1 METILE
7 SIRSYLKENG
17 TDYALMLTGPWGCGK
32 TYFWNEHILPRLID
46 NNPSHPGM
54 PRRHAYVSL
63 FGISDFDQVEDS
75 ILFQLH
81 PKVVTAAKGANV
93 VAGTISAVAS
103 VCGRSFPASAGDLKK
118 ILRTLKRPEQL
129 VVCFDDL
136 ERAAMPVTQLLGC
149 INNFVE
155 HWRAKVIILCNE
167 QEILGVE
174 SGEITEA
181 AKDYQREKEK
191 IVGRTLK
198 LNAEQKQIFDRFIS
212 TAFEAQGNVP
222 LTEAHKTKFRQI
234 YETSKIQNLRVLRF
248 ALSLTAVA
256 LAEVN
261 KLGSNEA
268 ALAARI
274 IDIFFPLA
282 LEAQYGR
289 LPLNDAVAILRDRRP
304 TISLISSYIK
314 PAKNEPNPREKFQER
329 YNLGIL
335 VDPYLI
341 SPALADLLE
350 FGFANSADFEAE
362 FGPEDRLKRASLPV
376 LQRFASP
383 WELEDQ
389 EFTRILHD
397 SLKELRSGKFNEWSV
412 ILNNVRFLEGADRVQ
427 ASDIPIKD
435 MQEAFD
441 AGLKVLADNN
451 SFIPPLPGAD
461 HPQQN
466 DGEVTKACI
475 NKLNATGATV
485 RKTETKTQFIKALEA
500 LAADDADATLL
511 ADLISA
517 GHGEESGNH
526 PISDFITTEDL
537 ASAFSNASNRAK
549 RQLSIAVEAR
559 YKMDSRRINKDC
571 NWLNELKDRL
581 TEYSHGVSLSA
592 FWTRTLLL
600 CFNRSVTPRAGWD
613 IPVRW
618 KNF

>member
-1 METILE
+1 
-7 SIRSYLKENG
+7 
-17 TDYALMLTGPWGCGK
+17 
-32 TYFWNEHILPRLID
+32 
-46 NNPSHPGM
+46 M

-63 FGISDFDQVEDS
+63 FGISDFAQVEDS

-81 PKVVTAAKGANV
+81 PKVVTAAKRANV

-103 VCGRSFPASAGDLKK
+103 VCGRSFPASAGDLKQ
-118 ILRTLKRPEQL
+118 ILRTLKRPEKL

-149 INNFVE
+149 INNFIE

-167 QEILGVE
+167 QEILGAK
-174 SGEITEA
+174 GGQKKA
-181 AKDYQREKEK
+181 AAAYQREKEK

-234 YETSKIQNLRVLRF
+234 YDISEIQNLRVLRF
-248 ALSLTAVA
+248 ALSLTAIA

-261 KLGSNEA
+261 KLRPNEA
-268 ALAARI
+268 ALAERI

-289 LPLNDAVAILRDRRP
+289 LPLKDAVAILRDRDL
-304 TISLISSYIK
+304 TISLIASHMQ
-314 PAKNEPNPREKFQER
+314 PAESESDPREAFRRR
-329 YNLGIL
+329 YRLNVL
-335 VDPYLI
+335 VNPYLC
-341 SPALADLLE
+341 SAALANLLE
-350 FGFANSADFEAE
+350 FGVVNEKELMAE
-362 FGPEDRLKRASLPV
+362 FGPEDRSKRASLPV

-412 ILNNVRFLEGADRVQ
+412 ILSNVRFLEGADRVQ

-500 LAADDADATLL
+500 LAADNADATLL
-511 ADLISA
+511 ADLITA

-549 RQLSIAVEAR
+549 RQLSFAVEAR

-592 FWTRTLLL
+592 FWTRTLLDRL
-600 CFNRSVTPRAGWD
+600 KKIAPTPAK
-613 IPVRW
+613 PST
-618 KNF
+618 